1 MNYLPFQDSTA
12 HLETGVAFSSVSVLG
27 IKTDWVVFSS
37 VSVLGIKKEW
47 GLLASHAR
55 GMTRIKVM
63 LVNDFMLLISD

>member
-1 MNYLPFQDSTA
+1 M
-12 HLETGVAFSSVSVLG
+12 LG
-27 IKTDWVVFSS
+27 IKTEWVVFSI

-63 LVNDFMLLISD
+63 LVNDFMLLFLRSILYLLFFMN